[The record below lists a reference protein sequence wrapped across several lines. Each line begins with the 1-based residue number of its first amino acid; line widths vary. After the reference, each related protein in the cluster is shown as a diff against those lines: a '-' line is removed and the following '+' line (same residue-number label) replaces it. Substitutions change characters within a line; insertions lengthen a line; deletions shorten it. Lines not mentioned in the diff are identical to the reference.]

1 MTLAPSFS
9 VRCASRPTLAKLAPM
24 GLATLF
30 GLCLLNDAASAKG
43 GRDVKREEFVQTRPA
58 GAPVMAVVSLSRQ
71 RVTIYDA
78 DGWIMRAPVSSGQ
91 TGYETPAGVYSILQ
105 RKAEHFSNL
114 YDDAAM
120 PFMQRLTWS
129 GIALHAGALPGY
141 PASHGCVRMPH
152 AFAER
157 LFEVTRLGMR
167 VIVMRD
173 DIGPIDMSHPAL
185 FRPASGEPKAETA
198 AGPSVVALS
207 AEPLPVA
214 PFQNLRR
221 VAAAKAAEAAAASSR
236 LEQARLV
243 AAAKYREAAG
253 ANKTLRLAQGAKL
266 RAEAHLREIE
276 RRLGSALEPAALAEV
291 EEAKARAVTKLSET
305 EAQLEAVQAEVRP
318 TLDEVARVREAA
330 QAAQQAKAAAE
341 EEAREAKRKIAPIS
355 VFISRATQ
363 RLYVRQALQPLFE
376 SEVTIA
382 NPDEPLG
389 TYVFTALAYVN
400 DETDLRWNAVSMYGG
415 AHAAQPQAHGQ
426 RRQSAEPGSETLQT
440 DISGAKSAL
449 ARITIPEETL
459 DRISA
464 VVSPGSA
471 LIVSDEALSRET
483 GPATEFIVVMSGEPQ
498 GGIKI
503 RRREPES
510 RNRYERFMRR
520 GPYGMGPS
528 FW

>member
-1 MTLAPSFS
+1 MTATHCRRLAY
-9 VRCASRPTLAKLAPM
+9 RARGRLATAVLA
-24 GLATLF
+24 GLAG
-30 GLCLLNDAASAKG
+30 GLCLTDAVSAKG
-43 GRDVKREEFVQTRPA
+43 GRDVKREEFVQSRPA
-58 GAPVMAVVSLSRQ
+58 GSPVMAVVSLGRQ
-71 RVTIYDA
+71 RVTLYDA

-91 TGYETPAGVYSILQ
+91 TGYETPAGIYSILQ
-105 RKAEHFSNL
+105 RKAEHYSNL
-114 YDDAAM
+114 YDDAEM

-141 PASHGCVRMPH
+141 PASHGCVRMPRD
-152 AFAER
+152 FAER

-167 VIVMRD
+167 VIVTHD
-173 DIGPIDMSHPAL
+173 DIGPADIIHPAL
-185 FRPASGEPKAETA
+185 FRPASGEPKAQAA

-207 AEPLPVA
+207 AEPQPVA

-221 VAAAKAAEAAAASSR
+221 VAAAKAAEADAASKR
-236 LEQARLV
+236 LEEARHL
-243 AAAKYREAAG
+243 AAAKYREAAS
-253 ANKTLRLAQGAKL
+253 ANKSLRTAQGAKL
-266 RAEAHLREIE
+266 RAEFHVREIE
-276 RRLGSALEPAALAEV
+276 RRIGLATEPAVRAEL
-291 EEAKARAVTKLSET
+291 EDAKAKALVKVD
-305 EAQLEAVQAEVRP
+305 EAQAAFQAVQVEVQP
-318 TLDEVARVREAA
+318 TLDALAQVREAA
-330 QAAQQAKAAAE
+330 QNALQAKAAAE
-341 EEAREAKRKIAPIS
+341 EDAREAKRKMAPIS

-376 SEVTIA
+376 SEVKIA

-415 AHAAQPQAHGQ
+415 AHAAQSRAHGQ
-426 RRQSAEPGSETLQT
+426 RRQSSASGSETLET
-440 DISGAKSAL
+440 DINGARSAL
-449 ARITIPEETL
+449 DRITIPEETL

-503 RRREPES
+503 RRRDAAG
-510 RNRYERFMRR
+510 RGRYERLMRR